1 MNLSQFYKLFVV
13 VVFAP
18 LFTFSQRGKDAA
30 YNTVSGLNTI
40 VNTYTTL
47 TANATAGSNSIT
59 VNNNAMSGGAFAG
72 NLAPGDLI
80 LIIQMQGASMDI
92 DITVSTDPSWGPA
105 NYVTP
110 YDHTWDGLWASYA
123 HEFGRVLNYN
133 NAGKFEQVEVRSVSG
148 TNTIVLQ
155 CGLQN
160 NYTVSGRVQI
170 VRVPRFQNL
179 TINSNASIVP
189 PAWDHTTGVG
199 GVVAIEVNGNL
210 TLNAN
215 SRISATALGFRGA
228 VADNTGLTGSNTV
241 SSPAGV
247 GSTFLGSFQ
256 ATQGARKGE
265 GIGGFTPE
273 YDAKYSRYGRGAMA
287 NGGGGGGYQNAGG
300 GGGSNIGS
308 GTYSGKG
315 VPNTAYN
322 AAWNLEN
329 AGFGGSASPGGG
341 RGGYSYSTT
350 NQNAAVTGPNN
361 TAWNG
366 DARKINGG
374 LGGHALAYDAT
385 RIFMGGGGG
394 AGDQD
399 SGQGGAG
406 GNGGGI
412 VMVTCYGNISG
423 TGVIESDGANGQKTN
438 PNNQAPQVSP
448 TAAQRKGNDGAGGGG
463 AGGSIYIKNVNPI
476 PATIGL
482 NARGGNGGNVDLTF
496 FFSGAT
502 QEGNGPGGAGAGGAI
517 AFSSGSP
524 TQLVTGGTAG
534 TTNSNQLTEMPVNGA
549 TNGAPGVASLPAPVF
564 NITPNNLTVCAGSPI
579 TLSVSTTGT
588 LPGTLNWFTT
598 PFGATPIA
606 GATGTTYTPSP
617 APTTTTTYYVG
628 VCPGTFRV
636 PVTVTINP
644 NPIISGTPIITNAGC
659 TVPGSIAGLT
669 ASGGTGTLDYT
680 WNGISSVN
688 ANLSNVGP
696 GNYTLVVTDDNGCT
710 ASSGPH
716 TITGTSGPIINT
728 TNLVVNNQLCNGT
741 LGSITGITATG
752 NSLTYSWSPSG
763 GTALNAT
770 NLTAG
775 SYTIT
780 ATDNVGCTA
789 SAGPF
794 NVAFVPGPSVNTSS
808 LVVTDETC
816 SLNNG
821 SITGITASGTGLSY
835 SWSNGGGSALNASN
849 LNTGSYTLTVT
860 DINGCVATAG
870 PYALVD
876 QTAPIINASGVIV
889 TDENCGQGNGGISGI
904 SVSGGAPAL
913 SYSWTNTSQTT
924 LAISNLSAGSYTLT
938 VSDQNGCNVQSGPY
952 TVLNTG
958 GPVFN
963 ASNVTITDVSCL
975 GTQGSI
981 TGITATGIGLEYL
994 WLPSGGTSLDAT
1006 GLAAGNY
1013 TIAATDDNGC
1023 VAYSGPYTV
1032 GTIVGPSID
1041 ASALI
1046 ETDESCSLS
1055 NGSLTGILASGN
1067 GLSYSWSNSGGN
1079 NIDATN
1085 LSAGAYTLTVTDVN
1099 GCTAT
1104 AGPYTLVDNSGPV
1117 VNVSNVIITDEH
1129 CGQGDGMIVGID
1141 VTGGNPSLTYSWDN
1155 SSETTV
1161 DLFDISAGTYNLTVT
1176 DQLGCTAT
1184 AGPFTVNNIAGPSIN
1199 ETNVQISNVLC
1210 DGTPGSIS
1218 GLTASGQGT
1227 LTYSWTNSGG
1237 SNPDA
1242 FNLIA
1247 GSYTL
1252 TVTDGF
1258 GCTDIAGPFTV
1269 ASPSQIV
1276 IDETAMIVTQS
1287 SCTTNDGTIS
1297 GITFSGGNNPTISWS
1312 NGPSVLN
1319 QSNLGPGS
1327 YTLTISDAQGCSDQL
1342 IVNITTVN
1350 GPIIDNTGL
1359 VVTAA
1364 HCGQWNGSI
1373 SGLTV
1378 SGGTPS
1384 YFYEWNGNSTLNTLN
1399 IATVASGNYTLVV
1412 TDAAGCT
1419 DSETIIISEVGGP
1432 VINANAINVIQ
1443 PGCLSGG
1450 QISGIIAAGE
1460 APLTYNW
1467 TNSLSPTLDQNNL
1480 NAGSYTLTVTDNY
1493 GCTANYGP
1501 VVLNEPNVPNANFT
1515 WLPASPDV
1523 NVQVN
1528 FDNGSTGNGPL
1539 TSVWSIDGTAVT
1551 AENTEYTF
1559 TSEGV
1564 YPVTLVITDA
1574 NGCVDQI
1581 TYNVEIFGQLVIPN
1595 VVTANGD
1602 GVNDLFIVEG
1612 LKPNTS
1618 LVIFNRWG
1626 NIVLETDNYLN
1637 DWNGDD
1643 LNGFRLL
1650 DGVYTYILT
1659 PENDQPKHGFVHLV
1673 R

>member
-1 MNLSQFYKLFVV
+1 MNLSQIYKLL
-13 VVFAP
+13 VVFVFTP

-30 YNTVSGLNTI
+30 YTTVSSLNTV

-47 TANATAGSNSIT
+47 TANASAGNTSIT
-59 VNNNAMSGGAFAG
+59 VNNNAMSGGAFSG
-72 NLAPGDLI
+72 NLAAGDLI

-92 DITVSTDPSWGPA
+92 DATPTTDWGGA
-105 NYVTP
+105 YTTP
-110 YDHTWDGLWASYA
+110 YDHTWDGQWASYA
-123 HEFGRVLNYN
+123 HEWGRVLNYN
-133 NAGKFEQVEVRSVSG
+133 NAGKYEQVEVRSVSG

-160 NYTVSGRVQI
+160 NYTVTGRVQVI
-170 VRVPRFQNL
+170 RVPRFQNL

-189 PAWDHTTGVG
+189 PIWDYTTGVG

-210 TLNAN
+210 TLNSN

-256 ATQGARKGE
+256 ASQGARKGE

-273 YDAKYSRYGRGAMA
+273 YDAKFSRYGRGAPA
-287 NGGGGGGYQNAGG
+287 NGGGGGGYQNSGG
-300 GGGSNIGS
+300 GGGANIGS

-315 VPNTAYN
+315 IPNTAYN

-350 NQNAAVTGPNN
+350 DQNASVTGPNN

-374 LGGHALAYDAT
+374 LGGHALVYDAT

-412 VMVTCYGNISG
+412 VMVTCYGTISG
-423 TGVIESDGANGQKTN
+423 SGIIESEGANGQKTN
-438 PNNQAPQVSP
+438 PNNQTPAISP
-448 TAAQRKGNDGAGGGG
+448 TSAQRKGNDGAGGGG
-463 AGGSIYIKNVNPI
+463 AGGSILIKNVNPI
-476 PATIGL
+476 PSTIGL

-496 FFSGAT
+496 YFGGAT
-502 QEGNGPGGAGAGGAI
+502 HEGNGPGGAGAGGAI
-517 AFSSGSP
+517 AFTSGTP

-549 TNGAPGVASLPAPVF
+549 TNGAAGVASIPAPVF

-579 TLSVSTTGT
+579 TLTVSTTGT

-606 GATGTTYTPSP
+606 GATGTSYTPSP
-617 APTTTTTYYVG
+617 APSSTTTYYVG

-636 PVTVTINP
+636 PVTVTVNP
-644 NPIISGTPIITNAGC
+644 NPIISGSVVITNAGC
-659 TVPGSIAGLT
+659 TVPGSITGLS

-680 WNGISSVN
+680 WNGISTVN
-688 ANLSNVGP
+688 ADLSNVGP
-696 GNYTLVVTDDNGCT
+696 GSYTLVVTDDNGCT
-710 ASSGPH
+710 AQSGPH
-716 TITGTSGPIINT
+716 TITGTSGPIFNT
-728 TNLVVNNQLCNGT
+728 SNMVVTNELCNGT

-752 NSLTYSWSPSG
+752 NSLTYNWSPSG
-763 GTALNAT
+763 GTALNAS

-794 NVAFVPGPSVNTSS
+794 NVAFVPGPAVNTSG
-808 LVVTDETC
+808 LVTTDETC

-821 SITGITASGTGLSY
+821 SISGITASGTGLSY
-835 SWSNGGGSALNASN
+835 SWSNGGGSSLDASN
-849 LNTGSYTLTVT
+849 LNAGSYTLTVT
-860 DINGCVATAG
+860 DANGCTATAG
-870 PYALVD
+870 PYSLVD
-876 QTAPIINASGVIV
+876 QTAPVINASGVVV
-889 TDENCGQGNGGISGI
+889 TDENCGQGNGAISGI
-904 SVSGGAPAL
+904 SVSGGAPTL
-913 SYSWTNTSQTT
+913 TYSWSNTAQTT
-924 LAISNLSAGSYTLT
+924 LDISSLSAGSYTLT
-938 VSDQNGCNVQSGPY
+938 VSDQNGCLVQSGPY

-958 GPVFN
+958 GPVFD
-963 ASNVTITDVSCL
+963 ATNVVVSDVSCL
-975 GTQGSI
+975 GTMGSI
-981 TGITATGIGLEYL
+981 TGITATGIGLEYM

-1013 TIAATDDNGC
+1013 TIGATDDNGC
-1023 VAYSGPYTV
+1023 IAYSGPYTV

-1041 ASALI
+1041 ATALTEI
-1046 ETDESCSLS
+1046 DESCTAS
-1055 NGSLTGILASGN
+1055 NGSLTGITASGT
-1067 GLSYSWSNSGGN
+1067 GLTYSWSNSGGSN
-1079 NIDATN
+1079 LDAIN
-1085 LSAGAYTLTVTDVN
+1085 LPAGTYTLTVTDAN
-1099 GCTAT
+1099 GCTAST
-1104 AGPYTLVDNSGPV
+1104 GPYTLVDNSGPSI
-1117 VNVSNVIITDEH
+1117 NISNVITADEH
-1129 CGQGDGMIVGID
+1129 CSQGDGMIVGID
-1141 VTGGNPSLTYSWDN
+1141 VTGGNPALNFSWDN
-1155 SSETTV
+1155 SAETTV
-1161 DLFDISAGTYNLTVT
+1161 DLFDLSAGTYNLTVI

-1184 AGPFTVNNIAGPSIN
+1184 AGPFTINNVAGPSID
-1199 ETNVQISNVLC
+1199 ETNLQVQSVLC
-1210 DGTPGSIS
+1210 DGTLGSIS
-1218 GLTASGQGT
+1218 GLTATGQST
-1227 LTYSWTNSGG
+1227 LTYTWTNSGG
-1237 SNPDA
+1237 SNIDA
-1242 FNLIA
+1242 TGLA
-1247 GSYTL
+1247 PGSYTL
-1252 TVTDGF
+1252 TVTDDF
-1258 GCTDIAGPFTV
+1258 GCTDQSGPYSIDAPV
-1269 ASPSQIV
+1269 QIV
-1276 IDETAMIVTQS
+1276 IDESAMIVTES
-1287 SCTTNDGTIS
+1287 SCTVNNGTIS
-1297 GITFSGGNNPTISWS
+1297 GITYTGGNNPTVSWS
-1312 NGPSVLN
+1312 NGADVLDIN
-1319 QSNLGPGS
+1319 NLGPGA
-1327 YTLTISDAQGCSDQL
+1327 YTLTITDAQGCSDQTV
-1342 IVNITTVN
+1342 VNITTLN
-1350 GPIIDNTGL
+1350 GPVIDNSNLTISD
-1359 VVTAA
+1359 A

-1378 SGGTPS
+1378 SGGTPA
-1384 YFYEWNGNSTLNTLN
+1384 YFYEWNGNSTLNTLD
-1399 IATVASGNYTLVV
+1399 ISAVASGSYTLVV

-1419 DSETIIISEVGGP
+1419 DVETVVIGEVGGP
-1432 VINANAINVIQ
+1432 IIDATNINVVQ

-1450 QISGIIAAGE
+1450 QITGLSATGE
-1460 APLTYNW
+1460 APLSYNW
-1467 TNSLSPTLDQNNL
+1467 TNSIFATLDQNNL
-1480 NAGSYTLTVTDNY
+1480 NAGSYTLTVTDNF

-1501 VVLNEPNVPNANFT
+1501 VVLDEPNVPNANFT
-1515 WLPASPDV
+1515 WSPASPDV
-1523 NVQVN
+1523 NIEVN
-1528 FDNGSTGNGPL
+1528 FDNTSSGNGPL
-1539 TSVWSIDGTAVT
+1539 TSVWTING
-1551 AENTEYTF
+1551 ENFNTENVDYTF
-1559 TSEGV
+1559 VEEGV

-1574 NGCVDQI
+1574 NGCVDQV
-1581 TYNVEIFGQLVIPN
+1581 TYSVEIFGQLIIPN

-1602 GVNDLFIVEG
+1602 GVNDLFVVEG

-1618 LVIFNRWG
+1618 LTIINRWG
-1626 NIVLETDNYLN
+1626 NVVLQTDNYQN